1 MKIVPIVSASVL
13 AGAIIL
19 SVIVLSPTASKEDIS
34 AGSQVV
40 RTTPTVTPTA
50 AVAAAETATPT
61 AAAETATPTAAATAT
76 KVSDEPP
83 ISNGTPSDP
92 VSVKTPSNLAISEVT
107 NNSFKASWDAPTNT
121 VGKITQYSVL
131 VKENG
136 VAKDT
141 YYTAETNYVITGLS
155 SNNAYTVEVRA
166 FAVSASGLKQAT
178 SNQAIS
184 KTIVTSIPNAG
195 GIPTEAA
202 VDQAEVE
209 RIVGS
214 VSDYYR
220 FVGSAG
226 SLDRVKQAKSKFDG
240 RSDLTDAEQAELV
253 AGFPEGFRY
262 FDTSSSLNITNAY
275 NQLFARTTQS
285 DRKPGATVVVNP
297 IAVTIKGNSATVNS
311 SAIKVSLNGEIHSAT
326 ETPYFELGEIHLV
339 KTQDGSWDIIAET
352 PRQSIP

>member
-1 MKIVPIVSASVL
+1 MKIVPIVSVSVL

-19 SVIVLSPTASKEDIS
+19 SVIVLSPTASKENIS

-40 RTTPTVTPTA
+40 RATPTVPPTPTAAATAAVTVTPTA
-50 AVAAAETATPT
+50 AV
-61 AAAETATPTAAATAT
+61 AAATAT

-83 ISNGTPSDP
+83 ISNGTPADP
-92 VSVKTPSNLAISEVT
+92 VSVKTPSNLEISAVT
-107 NNSFKASWDAPTNT
+107 NDSFKASWDAPTNT
-121 VGKITQYSVL
+121 IGKITQYSVL

-136 VAKDT
+136 VATDT
-141 YYTAETNYVITGLS
+141 YYTTETNYVITGLT
-155 SNNAYTVEVRA
+155 SNNAYAVEVRA
-166 FAVSASGLKQAT
+166 FAVSASGFKQAT

-184 KTIVTSIPNAG
+184 KTIVTPSPKTG
-195 GIPTEAA
+195 GTPTEAA

-209 RIVGS
+209 RIVAS

-226 SLDRVKQAKSKFDG
+226 SLDKVKKAKSKFDG

-297 IAVTIKGNSATVNS
+297 TAVTIRGNSATVNS
-311 SAIKVSLNGEIHSAT
+311 SAIKVSLNGEVHPAT
-326 ETPYFELGEIHLV
+326 ATPYFELGEIHLV

>member
-1 MKIVPIVSASVL
+1 MKIVPIVSVSVL

-19 SVIVLSPTASKEDIS
+19 SVIVLSPTANKENIS

-40 RTTPTVTPTA
+40 RATPTVTPTPTAAATA
-50 AVAAAETATPT
+50 AVTATPT
-61 AAAETATPTAAATAT
+61 AAVAAATAT

-83 ISNGTPSDP
+83 ISNGTPSYP
-92 VSVKTPSNLAISEVT
+92 VSVKTPSNLEISAVT

-121 VGKITQYSVL
+121 IGKITQYSVL

-141 YYTAETNYVITGLS
+141 YYTAETNYTVTGLT

-166 FAVSASGLKQAT
+166 FAVSDSGLKQAT
-178 SNQAIS
+178 SNQATS
-184 KTIVTSIPNAG
+184 RTIVTSSPNAG
-195 GIPTEAA
+195 EIPTEAA

-209 RIVGS
+209 RIAAS

-226 SLDRVKQAKSKFDG
+226 SLDKVKQAKSKFDG

-297 IAVTIKGNSATVNS
+297 AAVTIKGNAATVNS
-311 SAIKVSLNGEIHSAT
+311 SVIKVSLSGEIHSAT
-326 ETPYFELGEIHLV
+326 DTPYFELGEIHLV
-339 KTQDGSWDIIAET
+339 KTKDGSWDIIAET